1 MSLNMDID
9 EWKKG
14 IPQRELEQKI
24 REYEEDYPKR
34 EKMTPQA
41 RENNQTR
48 FFLEDRFYELHKQ
61 QLADMLKKQAEGNV
75 LFGFGMDNQGI
86 IPIAK
91 DSSSEGYA
99 SSGKHAL
106 SSSYSGGE
114 QGGAYS
120 GRGLDSANTGL
131 EASALTPASYG
142 ATGGNGGQQLA
153 GGYGNGYTADYV
165 QPAVAAEKGQSMHT
179 FYNEILPND
188 YLQRLNNLD
197 ASNQVSKF
205 DVSSLVKKPFSD
217 YLDDMF
223 IQSAWEKRDKG
234 GLSRKFESRK
244 GPFDIG
250 EDKSGGFSYG
260 TYQMASKP
268 GKIGECIN
276 YWKHN
281 GYEDIAQAL
290 TKAGGNS
297 GALERRPEFET
308 AWLEQAQRPDFRQ
321 AEYDCIEATN
331 FKPLLKYFSH
341 SDWLDLPKRNPVIS
355 DALFSASV
363 QHGPGFGR
371 KLNDVFPQS
380 EESMRALSDA
390 DVVNL
395 IYNRR
400 SSMGPAS
407 PDEYSGIK
415 KGVKDRYS
423 VERKT
428 ALDALEGVKSY

>member
-1 MSLNMDID
+1 MSLNIDIE

-61 QLADMLKKQAEGNV
+61 QLADMLKKQAEENV
-75 LFGFGMDNQGI
+75 LFGFGTDNQGI

-91 DSSSEGYA
+91 DSSSERDGF
-99 SSGKHAL
+99 SV
-106 SSSYSGGE
+106 GG
-114 QGGAYS
+114 
-120 GRGLDSANTGL
+120 GL

>member
-61 QLADMLKKQAEGNV
+61 QLADMLKKQAEENV
-75 LFGFGMDNQGI
+75 LSGFGTDNQGI

-91 DSSSEGYA
+91 DSSSERDGF
-99 SSGKHAL
+99 SV
-106 SSSYSGGE
+106 GG
-114 QGGAYS
+114 
-120 GRGLDSANTGL
+120 GL
-131 EASALTPASYG
+131 EASALTPVSYG
-142 ATGGNGGQQLA
+142 TAGGNGGQQVA
-153 GGYGNGYTADYV
+153 GGYGNGYIADYV
-165 QPAVAAEKGQSMHT
+165 QPVAAAENGQSMHT
-179 FYNEILPND
+179 FYNEVLPNE
-188 YLQRLNNLD
+188 YLQKLNNL
-197 ASNQVSKF
+197 SMFNQVSEF
-205 DVSSLVKKPFSD
+205 NVNPSVKKSFNN

>member
-1 MSLNMDID
+1 MSLNMNID

-75 LFGFGMDNQGI
+75 LFGFGTDNQGI

-91 DSSSEGYA
+91 DSSSERDGF
-99 SSGKHAL
+99 SV
-106 SSSYSGGE
+106 GG
-114 QGGAYS
+114 
-120 GRGLDSANTGL
+120 GL

>member
-1 MSLNMDID
+1 MNID

-61 QLADMLKKQAEGNV
+61 QLADMLKKQAEENV
-75 LFGFGMDNQGI
+75 LFGFGTDNQGI

-91 DSSSEGYA
+91 DSSSERDGF
-99 SSGKHAL
+99 SV
-106 SSSYSGGE
+106 GG
-114 QGGAYS
+114 
-120 GRGLDSANTGL
+120 GL

-415 KGVKDRYS
+415 KRRQRS
-423 VERKT
+423 LFCRKKNGIGCVGRSKK
-428 ALDALEGVKSY
+428 LLMLLKQHLPSKRRCCFF

>member
-1 MSLNMDID
+1 
-9 EWKKG
+9 
-14 IPQRELEQKI
+14 
-24 REYEEDYPKR
+24 
-34 EKMTPQA
+34 MTP
-41 RENNQTR
+41 
-48 FFLEDRFYELHKQ
+48 
-61 QLADMLKKQAEGNV
+61 V
-75 LFGFGMDNQGI
+75 
-86 IPIAK
+86 
-91 DSSSEGYA
+91 
-99 SSGKHAL
+99 
-106 SSSYSGGE
+106 
-114 QGGAYS
+114 
-120 GRGLDSANTGL
+120 
-131 EASALTPASYG
+131 SYG
-142 ATGGNGGQQLA
+142 TAGGNGGQQVA

-165 QPAVAAEKGQSMHT
+165 QPAAAAENGQSMHT
-179 FYNEILPND
+179 FYNEVLPNE
-188 YLQRLNNLD
+188 YLQKLNNL
-197 ASNQVSKF
+197 SMFNQVSEF
-205 DVSSLVKKPFSD
+205 NVNPSVKKSFNN

>member
-1 MSLNMDID
+1 MNID

-61 QLADMLKKQAEGNV
+61 QLADMLKKQAEENV
-75 LFGFGMDNQGI
+75 LSGFGTDNQGI

-91 DSSSEGYA
+91 DSSSERDGF
-99 SSGKHAL
+99 SV
-106 SSSYSGGE
+106 GG
-114 QGGAYS
+114 
-120 GRGLDSANTGL
+120 GL

-142 ATGGNGGQQLA
+142 AASGNGGQQVA
-153 GGYGNGYTADYV
+153 GGYGNNYATDYV
-165 QPAVAAEKGQSMHT
+165 QPVAAEKGQSMHT